1 MFSGRFRLLLRREQV
16 LKVACNHYLTADM
29 VLKPLQTSETAWCWY
44 AVDHTENEPKNE
56 QFALRFKVRSL

>member
-1 MFSGRFRLLLRREQV
+1 MRREQV

-29 VLKPLQTSETAWCWY
+29 VLKPLQTSETSWCWY

-56 QFALRFKVRSL
+56 QFALRFKVCDLLINIWHKL